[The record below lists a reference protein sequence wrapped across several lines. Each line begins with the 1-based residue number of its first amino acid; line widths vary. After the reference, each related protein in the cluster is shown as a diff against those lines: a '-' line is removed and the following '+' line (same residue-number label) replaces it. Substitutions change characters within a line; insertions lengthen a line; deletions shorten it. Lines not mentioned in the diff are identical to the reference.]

1 MVRDSITR
9 TGARGSGVER
19 RRPFAWRFS
28 RARRAP
34 AQNGECHAGSG
45 EHEGR
50 RQTGGR
56 DSYAPSR
63 KVPSEKPALK
73 PQRGKLAV
81 RNYRGGDGNVGTIR
95 KPLRAIALPDM
106 ALTLASTAIG
116 VEDYLT
122 WYH

>member
-73 PQRGKLAV
+73 PQRGKLA
-81 RNYRGGDGNVGTIR
+81 YGIIGGAMETSAPFESR
-95 KPLRAIALPDM
+95 YAPSL
-106 ALTLASTAIG
+106 
-116 VEDYLT
+116 YLT
-122 WYH
+122 WH